1 MVETGIEVGGLRLRV
16 DFIAPLPVAKLIV
29 VYLSVSDA
37 FTISRVISAVAD
49 WRTLCASR
57 GYNPG

>member
-37 FTISRVISAVAD
+37 FTIS
-49 WRTLCASR
+49 
-57 GYNPG
+57 PGHIRCCRLENALRIAGL